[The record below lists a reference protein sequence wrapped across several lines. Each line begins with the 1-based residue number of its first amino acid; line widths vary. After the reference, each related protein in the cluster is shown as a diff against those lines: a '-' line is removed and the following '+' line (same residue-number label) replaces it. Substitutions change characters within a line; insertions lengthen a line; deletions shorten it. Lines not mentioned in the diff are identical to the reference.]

1 MAGAPDSAAVTGT
14 RESAEPTGV
23 RESAF
28 AKVNLS
34 LFLGPLRADRR
45 HWLVTLFE
53 SVCLADELVITPL
66 ASGADQVVC
75 PGVSGPNLVSA
86 ALAGLRGAGWSAP
99 PVLVRIEKRIP
110 VAAGMG
116 GGSADAAAMLR
127 CARRLGSVPRAA
139 VERIA
144 AGLGADVPGQLD
156 PGLSLGTGAGERIA
170 PVGDLAEHRLLVLP
184 QPLGLSTP
192 EVFRE
197 ADRLRLPRS
206 ARELESLQAELEAA
220 LAPGGGGAVRLPE
233 RLLVNDL
240 APAAIS
246 LRPEVGAALELARA
260 AGAEPALVCGS
271 GPTVIGIFS
280 GPDSSRRAH
289 RAADQLRGRYPAA
302 LAVDAVLGGVPTP
315 APNESPFTRP

>member
-1 MAGAPDSAAVTGT
+1 VTGAGDGAA
-14 RESAEPTGV
+14 RTGV

-28 AKVNLS
+28 AKVNLC
-34 LFLGPLRADRR
+34 LFIGPSRADGR
-45 HWLVTLFE
+45 HRLLTLFE
-53 SVCLADELVITPL
+53 SVQLVDELLITPL
-66 ASGADQVVC
+66 PSGADQVVC
-75 PGVSGPNLVSA
+75 PGVTGPNLVTE
-86 ALAGLRGAGWSAP
+86 ALAGLRAAGWSAP

-127 CARRLGSVPRAA
+127 CAGRLGTLPSAA
-139 VERIA
+139 VARIA

-170 PVGDLAEHRLLVLP
+170 PVADLAEHRLLVLP
-184 QPLGLSTP
+184 DPFGLSTA
-192 EVFRE
+192 EVYRE
-197 ADRLRLPRS
+197 ADRLRLPRA
-206 ARELESLQAELEAA
+206 ARELESLQAELEGA
-220 LAPGGGGAVRLPE
+220 LAPAGGAARLPA

-246 LRPEVGAALELARA
+246 LRPEIATALELARA

-280 GPDSSRRAH
+280 GRESSRRAH
-289 RAADQLRGRYPAA
+289 RAADRLRGRYPAA
-302 LAVDAVLGGVPTP
+302 VAVEPVRGGAP
-315 APNESPFTRP
+315 APSPSSLSAEGSQRRRRTSDP